1 MPTIKTIII
10 EYIIVLKIRSCILRT
25 YKQHGLVTG
34 FDNMLIYYIKTMTYI
49 HAYLPTY
56 LHTYTHTF
64 AHTLSRTHT
73 YMHAEVTYLHT
84 FMHT

>member
-56 LHTYTHTF
+56 LPTYIHTHIRSYTV
-64 AHTLSRTHT
+64 THT
-73 YMHAEVTYLHT
+73 YIYAC
-84 FMHT
+84 

>member
-56 LHTYTHTF
+56 LHTYTHT
-64 AHTLSRTHT
+64 HIRSYTVTHT
-73 YMHAEVTYLHT
+73 YIYAC
-84 FMHT
+84 